1 MQKKT
6 AAIQK
11 ASGKPQKERT
21 VELPT
26 ADEKEKEKVKEL
38 IQNETHL
45 FIEASAGS
53 GKTTRLV
60 SLIVEIIEQEKAKLP
75 EILCVTFT
83 EKAAAE
89 LKSRVYQRLKGSAS
103 SHAKA
108 ALQEFSQ
115 NAIGTIHSF
124 CLLALRD
131 LPNNFLESNDKNADD
146 AILAQDALEEVI
158 RLDWTKLPTDDL
170 ANFLA
175 QVEYGKGGKDAIFE
189 KEITTKSM
197 HLFASPSTKLFPDI
211 KKMQQVKTGDDFI
224 AWTIYR
230 TFERM
235 RKACEQ
241 KNLLTFSTMITK
253 TADALG
259 DKEFVKEIQKK
270 FKYALIDEFQ
280 DTDTVQ
286 WKIFSSLFLNKT
298 HKLIVVGDPK
308 QAIYKFRGADVFVYL
323 DAKQEMRN
331 YGALEDE
338 LPQNFRSTD
347 KILTVLNSIFTNE
360 RVQGVWE
367 KAGFTYTPP
376 TIVHTSGMEN
386 PMEFYLH
393 EKEKNTGFP
402 TQDFAYLTASRIQEL
417 KKKNPTWSIGVIAFK
432 HSSLEVFAKVF
443 RETGIEFAYYNAKP
457 KFSQIEF
464 KHLKIFLQSFALP
477 LEEGFR
483 MAADT
488 LFLRARSIIENEDTN
503 TLYTYYSYLYQLAN
517 EKKIMSFLQR
527 LAENH
532 AVLHLLLKHD
542 GDALTYHTW
551 RVLFERLLNAVGE
564 SIYDIASLKN
574 YLLQIENE
582 DTERNGDMLR
592 SPNAAM
598 LLTVQSAKGLAWDI
612 VVLADGHNNKQWK
625 NFPFFHNKEGKPVIP
640 ANNDSFN
647 LSPDKLLSIED
658 ESKITQLNNLYVALT
673 RAKNY
678 FIGYI
683 TPSQTEN
690 SKGPIAEFLY
700 PLRDTINTLSL
711 KDALENLPT
720 FTLVKQKVLKEKI
733 DHKDIDKRIS
743 KQESFSSLVHST
755 FTETSFIEDVLP
767 RGTRTGDILHK
778 ILEHTDFTT
787 FVGMAP
793 SQKEKL
799 IVGYQTQLGYAYPHG
814 EEKTRRYAERVF
826 EIIHACAHA
835 QLTLSGNTVVSL
847 AKLSRSNLRREIS
860 FGSSAR
866 THQILRERKQ
876 TPLRTSMHGVMDLIF
891 THDEKNYYIL
901 DYKSNS
907 VSDISP
913 EHLTDYIHEHYYKQ
927 AEIYTEALDTFLSKN
942 YPNENRRV
950 AGCFFMALRYL
961 KAESTSGLVFLRTN
975 HGK

>member
-1 MQKKT
+1 
-6 AAIQK
+6 
-11 ASGKPQKERT
+11 
-21 VELPT
+21 
-26 ADEKEKEKVKEL
+26 
-38 IQNETHL
+38 
-45 FIEASAGS
+45 
-53 GKTTRLV
+53 
-60 SLIVEIIEQEKAKLP
+60 IIEQEKAKLA

-89 LKSRVYQRLKGSAS
+89 LKSRIYQRLKESTS
-103 SHAKA
+103 PHAQA

-146 AILAQDALEEVI
+146 TILAQDALEEVI
-158 RLDWTKLPTDDL
+158 RLDWTKLPTADL
-170 ANFLA
+170 ANFLL
-175 QVEYGKGGKDAIFE
+175 QVEYGKGGLNSDFE
-189 KEITTKSM
+189 KEITAKSA
-197 HLFASPSTKLFPDI
+197 HLFASPSTKIFPDI
-211 KKMQQVKTGDDFI
+211 KEIQQVQTEDDFV
-224 AWTIYR
+224 AWTIYC

-253 TADALG
+253 TADALD
-259 DKEFVKEIQKK
+259 DKEFVKKIQKK
-270 FKYALIDEFQ
+270 FRYALIDEFQ
-280 DTDTVQ
+280 DTDTIQ
-286 WKIFSSLFLNKT
+286 WKIFSNLFLNKT

-323 DAKQEMRN
+323 NAKQEMHH
-331 YGALEDE
+331 YGALEDQ

-347 KILTVLNSIFTNE
+347 KILTVLDSIFTNTL
-360 RVQGVWE
+360 VKDVWE

-376 TIVHTSGMEN
+376 TIVRTSNIEN
-386 PMEFYLH
+386 PMKFYLY
-393 EKEKNTGFP
+393 EKEGKKSFP
-402 TQDFAYLTASRIQEL
+402 TQGFAYLTAKRIQEL
-417 KKKNPTWSIGVIAFK
+417 KNESPNWSVGVIAFK
-432 HSSLEVFAKVF
+432 HETLKVFAKVF
-443 RETGIEFAYYNAKP
+443 REAGIEFAYYNAKP
-457 KFSQIEF
+457 NFSQIEF

-483 MAADT
+483 IAADT
-488 LFLRARSIIENEDTN
+488 LFLRARSIIKNEDTN
-503 TLYTYYSYLYQLAN
+503 TIYKYYSYLYQLAN

-527 LAENH
+527 LAENQ

-551 RVLFERLLNAVGE
+551 RVLIERLLNAVGD
-564 SIYDIASLKN
+564 SIHDIPSLKN
-574 YLLQIENE
+574 YLLQIESE

-592 SPNAAM
+592 SPNAAT

-612 VVLADGHNNKQWK
+612 VVLADGHNNKQWR
-625 NFPFFHNKEGKPVIP
+625 NFPFFHNKKGEPVIP

-647 LSPDKLLSIED
+647 ANPNKLLSIED
-658 ESKITQLNNLYVALT
+658 EAKITQLNNLYVALT

-683 TPSQTEN
+683 APAHSDKL
-690 SKGPIAEFLY
+690 KGPIADFLY
-700 PLRDTINTLSL
+700 PLRDTIQTLSFN
-711 KDALENLPT
+711 DALENLPPL
-720 FTLVKQKVLKEKI
+720 TLSKQKVLDEKI

-743 KQESFSSLVHST
+743 KQESFSSLVHSS
-755 FTETSFIEDVLP
+755 FSEKNFIEDVLP

-787 FVGMAP
+787 FVDMP
-793 SQKEKL
+793 SDSKEES
-799 IVGYQTQLGYAYPHG
+799 IVKYQTQLSYAYPHG

-826 EIIHACAHA
+826 EIIHACAHT
-835 QLTLSGNTVVSL
+835 QLTLNEDAVVTL
-847 AKLSRSNLRREIS
+847 AKLPRSNLNRETPFS
-860 FGSSAR
+860 SSAR

-876 TPLRTSMHGVMDLIF
+876 TPLRTSMHGVMDLFF
-891 THDEKNYYIL
+891 TNDEKNYYIL

-907 VSDISP
+907 VSDIAP
-913 EHLTDYIHEHYYKQ
+913 EYLADYIHERYHKQ
-927 AEIYTEALDTFLSKN
+927 AEIYIEALDAYLSKN
-942 YPNENRRV
+942 YPNEDRRV
-950 AGCFFMALRYL
+950 VGCFFMALRYL
-961 KAESTSGLVFLRTN
+961 KAESASGLVFLRTN